1 MMVVSM
7 GFLEVRVGGGCQSGF
22 LEARIG
28 SDDDSTAIVVI
39 VAIAGDGGS
48 QSGVP

>member
-1 MMVVSM
+1 MVVVSL
-7 GFLEVRVGGGCQSGF
+7 GFLEVHV
-22 LEARIG
+22 G

-39 VAIAGDGGS
+39 VANVGVGGGS

>member
-1 MMVVSM
+1 MWVRVVVVSL
-7 GFLEVRVGGGCQSGF
+7 GFLEVRVV
-22 LEARIG
+22 

-39 VAIAGDGGS
+39 VASAGTGDGS